1 MDHSFSSPSDQEC
14 YQTTIDWIQKRGVR
28 LEEVAELTYFLQKD
42 YLTGIALQ
50 DCLDSV
56 KHVLTKREVQNAAM
70 TGIQLD
76 LLAEKKQIE
85 EPLLSMLKRDEGLY
99 GIDEVLATAILN
111 VYGSIGLTNYG
122 YIDRIKPGVLG
133 RLNNH
138 QNGQIHTFLDDIIGA
153 IAASASA
160 RLAHRNNKARE

>member
-1 MDHSFSSPSDQEC
+1 MDPSCSSLSDKEC
-14 YQTTIDWIQKRGVR
+14 YQKTIDLIEKRGVR
-28 LEEVAELTYFLQKD
+28 LEEIAELTYFLQKD
-42 YLTGIALQ
+42 YLTGITLQ

-56 KHVLTKREVQNAAM
+56 KRVLAKREVQNATM

-76 LLAEKKQIE
+76 LLAEDKKIE
-85 EPLLSMLKRDEGLY
+85 EPLLSMLIQDEGLY
-99 GIDEVLATAILN
+99 GIDEILATAILN

-122 YIDRIKPGVLG
+122 YIDRIKPGVLA

-138 QNGQIHTFLDDIIGA
+138 QNGQVHTFLDDIIGA

-160 RLAHRNNKARE
+160 RLAHRNKS